1 MDNNPLYPK
10 FNRFAC
16 GFTCPGHA
24 FVVHS
29 VLYFGPSFA
38 EISAFGMIVI
48 VMSVNKVLFM
58 VLLAIIVQACGQTG
72 PLYLP
77 DSPPPIYVPKQVPIE
92 ED

>member
-1 MDNNPLYPK
+1 MQ
-10 FNRFAC
+10 
-16 GFTCPGHA
+16 A

-29 VLYFGPSFA
+29 VLYFGLYFA
-38 EISAFGMIVI
+38 EACAPEVIVS

-77 DSPPPIYVPKQVPIE
+77 DSPPPIYVPKQVPVE
-92 ED
+92 EE